1 MLAGIIMFKGIS
13 IPQADRIRWSESG
26 LVLAGALAVACFI
39 LLPKSGLLVLIGF
52 GTLGVIAVGR
62 EVFRG
67 RIDPIVVWWAA
78 LYPFSY
84 FVSIPRDHPIITP
97 QRLIVFTAFAGLV
110 FARPSTFVT
119 MPKSFRRA
127 GLAGLAFVVVAGFT
141 LRQSP
146 DVLGSAR
153 VLVDAF
159 LLPVLL
165 GWYVLV
171 QFDVRRWLSGLH
183 AAICLSSILSAAI
196 AAAEIAT
203 GKNLMPFAGTTM
215 AYAGGIARPNGPF
228 GSNDALA
235 LAGAVSLFFLLFLG
249 NALGPDMRPGRKLL
263 HYAGLAGAIGMALM
277 PMFRS
282 IGLALL
288 LVLVFDAIR
297 ERKTARRAWRVAL
310 ISAFVGSILLV
321 RAFAPNVF
329 EDRSSSDNAY
339 ARVAEYEQCF
349 RVFADHPLVG
359 VGFSNFNNF
368 VAGDARYL
376 EIYKGVYSVDWP
388 HSNLAA
394 VLAETGSLGFGF
406 FLIAQV
412 LLFRSMWPLRRVSG
426 CGALA
431 WRYFAYMFMAYWITG
446 LTETTG
452 YDGFVNLWFVFAI
465 TVFYKYVVTDPEPMQ
480 PAEAQ
485 IPEGAFRGLA

>member
-1 MLAGIIMFKGIS
+1 MFRS
-13 IPQADRIRWSESG
+13 VTIPQATRISWSEYG

-39 LLPKSGLLVLIGF
+39 LVPRSGFPVLIGV
-52 GTLGVIAVGR
+52 GTLGVLAIGR

-84 FVSIPRDHPIITP
+84 FVSLPREHPIVTP

-110 FARPSTFVT
+110 FARPSTFVA
-119 MPKSFRRA
+119 MPKGFRRA
-127 GLAGLAFVVVAGFT
+127 GLACLAFVAVAGFT

-146 DVLGSAR
+146 DILGSAR

-171 QFDVRRWLSGLH
+171 QFDVRRRLSALH
-183 AAICLSSILSAAI
+183 AAVCISSIISAAI

-203 GKNLMPFAGTTM
+203 GRNLMPFAGTTM

-249 NALGPDMRPGRKLL
+249 KALGPDVSLGRKLL
-263 HYAGLAGAIGMALM
+263 HYAGLGGSIGMALM

-321 RAFAPNVF
+321 RAFAPNIF
-329 EDRSSSDNAY
+329 EDRSSSDNVY
-339 ARVAEYEQCF
+339 ARVAEYEQSL
-349 RVFADHPLVG
+349 RVFTDHPFLG

-368 VAGDARYL
+368 VAGNARYL
-376 EIYKGVYSVDWP
+376 ETYKGVYSVDWP

-406 FLIAQV
+406 FAIAQF
-412 LLFRSMWPLRRVSG
+412 LLFRTMWPLRRASAY
-426 CGALA
+426 GALA

-465 TVFYKYVVTDPEPMQ
+465 TVFYKFVLTDPEPMQ
-480 PAEAQ
+480 PAEVH
-485 IPEGAFRGLA
+485 IPESALSRVA